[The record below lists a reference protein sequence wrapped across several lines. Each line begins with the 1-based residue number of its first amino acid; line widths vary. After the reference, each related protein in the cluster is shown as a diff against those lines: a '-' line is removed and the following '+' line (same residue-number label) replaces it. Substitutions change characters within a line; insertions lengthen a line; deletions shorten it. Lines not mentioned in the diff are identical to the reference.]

1 MNGIFEHIID
11 EVRVGLYEI
20 VKSREDLEVLSLLFV
35 EQVKS
40 DLILVELHL
49 VDGLL
54 QLSPLIVNHLFSLFD
69 FFLLFLEL
77 LYFFVYLLLHHLEEI
92 LVLDLKLVHDSPEA
106 LFELI
111 HLFVELLSY
120 LHLELVVQL
129 FVDGDTLVVLF
140 YLQNHLFDHFFH
152 FLDLRR
158 NLDHIMLHFGVL
170 EDTLGAEHRSV
181 IFAVELYLLGRMDVA
196 IPDGGNDFIW
206 VVDISLARTVV
217 HTHWQSGHYR
227 IIYG

>member
-1 MNGIFEHIID
+1 MNGIFEHIVD
-11 EVRVGLYEI
+11 EVRVGLDEV

-35 EQVKS
+35 EQVES
-40 DLILVELHL
+40 DLILIELHL

-54 QLSPLIVNHLFSLFD
+54 KLSPLIVNHLFSLFD

-77 LYFFVYLLLHHLEEI
+77 LDLLVYLLLHHLEEI

-111 HLFVELLSY
+111 HLFIKLLSN

-140 YLQNHLFDHFFH
+140 YL
-152 FLDLRR
+152 
-158 NLDHIMLHFGVL
+158 
-170 EDTLGAEHRSV
+170 
-181 IFAVELYLLGRMDVA
+181 
-196 IPDGGNDFIW
+196 
-206 VVDISLARTVV
+206 
-217 HTHWQSGHYR
+217 
-227 IIYG
+227 